1 MMVLRGIGRG
11 GRFNGTLLKMKV
23 CDSNIVEIEEE
34 INGLGVSIVM
44 FWNGELRFWSAG
56 NK

>member
-1 MMVLRGIGRG
+1 MVLREIGRG